1 MNNQNTKKVLLVMSV
16 VMLFSLTACKDKGK
30 NHYKNYVK
38 SLIAINYLGAGDDY
52 KDTGA
57 SKQDAE
63 ALYESNIE
71 YFADQIISYY
81 NVTLSDASTMR
92 DEYVKLAK
100 NIYSKVNYSV
110 SAPYQNGD
118 TYFVDVT
125 IYPIDI
131 FNQTYD
137 DVYNYVSDFNTGV
150 QNGDYNSYTLEQYET
165 EFSTGLLNILNTA
178 CIDVKYADPV
188 TITVEII
195 EDGNSFYI
203 SDADFQAIDA
213 AMIAAGK
220 PANPEE

>member
-1 MNNQNTKKVLLVMSV
+1 MNNQNKKIVLLVMSF
-16 VMLFSLTACKDKGK
+16 VMLFSLTACKNNSK

-63 ALYESNIE
+63 ALYEANME

-92 DEYVKLAK
+92 EEYVTLAK
-100 NIYSKVNYSV
+100 SIYSKVNYAV
-110 SAPYQNGD
+110 SDPYQDGD

-137 DVYNYVSDFNTGV
+137 DVYSYVSDFNTGV

-188 TITVEII
+188 TIKVEII
-195 EDGNSFYI
+195 EDGDTFYI

-220 PANPEE
+220 PANQEE